1 MQTLLSTAYFPP
13 VIWVAFAVQSEEL
26 LLESQENFQKQSYR
40 SRMDITG
47 PNGKQTLSVPVDRS
61 IKSILI
67 TPISYQED
75 WVSKHLKSIETAYA
89 NSPFFEVLFPDIEE
103 LLKKEHSY
111 LWSLNLATIQLFFH
125 WLELSTQIPFTSSYE
140 TVPNVND
147 ARSLHPK
154 EKLDIETPTYLQ
166 VFEQKNGF
174 MSNLSALDVF
184 FNLGRS
190 SWDYFQ
196 EINLRQ
202 K

>member
-1 MQTLLSTAYFPP
+1 
-13 VIWVAFAVQSEEL
+13 
-26 LLESQENFQKQSYR
+26 
-40 SRMDITG
+40 MDIAG

-61 IKSILI
+61 IKSILTI
-67 TPISYQED
+67 PISYQED

-89 NSPFFEVLFPDIEE
+89 NSPFFEVLFPDVEE
-103 LLKKEHSY
+103 LLKKEYSS
-111 LWSLNLATIQLFFH
+111 LWSLNLATIHLFFH
-125 WLELSTQIPFTSSYE
+125 WLELSTQLPFTSSYE
-140 TVPNVND
+140 TVPYVND